1 MVGCQEEDGGE
12 DDMSWKNQIKKAEI
26 EAQRIIEDIQRVR
39 EIVRKLRKEYDIKT
53 EHIDGLDTI
62 LVDLLSDIDEEKEK
76 MT

>member
-1 MVGCQEEDGGE
+1 
-12 DDMSWKNQIKKAEI
+12 MSWKNQIKKAEI

-62 LVDLLSDIDEEKEK
+62 LVDLLSDIDKEKEK
-76 MT
+76 MQ